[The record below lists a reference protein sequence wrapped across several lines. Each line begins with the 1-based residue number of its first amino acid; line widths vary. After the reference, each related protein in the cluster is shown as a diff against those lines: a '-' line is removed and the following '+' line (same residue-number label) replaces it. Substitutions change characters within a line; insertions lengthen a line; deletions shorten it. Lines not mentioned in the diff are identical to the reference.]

1 MCQCIASIY
10 SLTATVFPLGIRM
23 RLVPA
28 LQASITRNTCQMATT
43 LQFLQAN
50 FLAGTET
57 SKLYTQQPGQ
67 LNKSQLYASLW
78 ALLRKAIHP
87 IKPMQQLIHA
97 ISLLVKQEEFLI
109 YYLHQYRTLARAA
122 IAQVP
127 KQLPGLQMQ
136 SRSQIGHTTRAMK
149 TQEGTAPCGIQ
160 EIIIKPSHP
169 TNPTLVQSQNPK
181 CFPKTLNHHSAD

>member
-1 MCQCIASIY
+1 MC
-10 SLTATVFPLGIRM
+10 
-23 RLVPA
+23 LVPA
-28 LQASITRNTCQMATT
+28 LQASITWNNCQMDIIP
-43 LQFLQAN
+43 QSLQAN
-50 FLAGTET
+50 FLEETKT
-57 SKLYTQQPGQ
+57 SKLYIQQPSQ
-67 LNKSQLYASLW
+67 LNKIQLYTSLR

-87 IKPMQQLIHA
+87 IKPTQQLIHA
-97 ISLLVKQEEFLI
+97 ISLPVKQEGFLI
-109 YYLHQYRTLARAA
+109 CYQHQYRTLACAV

-127 KQLPGLQMQ
+127 EKLPGLQMQ